1 MFEQEG
7 EVGGVCVR
15 ERDREREREDECE
28 CVCKKERVLCT
39 LDVASCF
46 KQLPT
51 SAGSARRLLNKQH
64 IHRPLQDKRLGCR
77 V

>member
-1 MFEQEG
+1 MLEQ
-7 EVGGVCVR
+7 
-15 ERDREREREDECE
+15 EREREQASEGGRAREREDV
-28 CVCKKERVLCT
+28 CVCKEEGVLCT

-51 SAGSARRLLNKQH
+51 SPGSVRRLLNKEH